1 MPFEKSL
8 KATLLVLLA
17 ASLGAC
23 LPWPRERS
31 AYADLCQS
39 EYQFKVPGADGKKTI
54 ILETYLYDHT
64 AQYSDRPFEQGVSK
78 TFPGETWSRRH
89 FYIQLIAYNKGR
101 IRPTRS
107 SSGEAPIPILYD
119 SRQAYI
125 TFEDGSQLKALPD
138 VYLGDDQTYDYPLY
152 YEKYART
159 SPYDINSDEVHS
171 RVPRI
176 TNNSSYGSVYL
187 IFPTE
192 KFDADSKWTINLGSM
207 DVGGQKVDLPPMKT
221 CYQPVKKWI
230 GIEPLMRP

>member
-8 KATLLVLLA
+8 KTTLLVLLA

-39 EYQFKVPGADGKKTI
+39 DYQFKVPGADGQKTI
-54 ILETYLYDHT
+54 MLETYLYDHA

-78 TFPGETWSRRH
+78 TFPGEIYSRRY
-89 FYIQLIAYNKGR
+89 FYVQLIAYNKGR
-101 IRPTRS
+101 QRPARS
-107 SSGEAPIPILYD
+107 GSGEPAVPILYD

-125 TFEDGSQLKALPD
+125 TLDDGSQVKALPE
-138 VYLGDDQTYDYPLY
+138 VYLGDDETYDYPMF
-152 YEKYART
+152 YERTARP
-159 SPYDINSDEVHS
+159 SPYDINSDEVH
-171 RVPRI
+171 RRIPRI
-176 TNNSSYGSVYL
+176 TNNSHYGSVYI

-192 KFDADSKWTINLGSM
+192 KFNANSKWTIHLGSM
-207 DVGGQKVDLPPMKT
+207 DVGGHKVDIPPMKT